1 VASVA
6 AAGEN
11 PAQLSMTMDDSR
23 FCATRLQEIE
33 PVAPENPTHAEGN
46 DIWFRRIKSSAFP
59 ANVAPISSITE

>member
-1 VASVA
+1 
-6 AAGEN
+6 
-11 PAQLSMTMDDSR
+11 MDDSR

-59 ANVAPISSITE
+59 ANVAPISLITE